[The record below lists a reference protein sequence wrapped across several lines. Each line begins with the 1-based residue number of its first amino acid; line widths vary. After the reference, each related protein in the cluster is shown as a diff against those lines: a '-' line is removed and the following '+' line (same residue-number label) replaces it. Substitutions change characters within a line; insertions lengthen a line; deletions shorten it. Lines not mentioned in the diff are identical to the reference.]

1 MTTQNEDTATTAT
14 VDPAAAAATTGATTS
29 ANTGA
34 AAGGD
39 DDGGSLLDGV
49 NAEGAAKTDAPKP
62 LAERIPEKYRVT
74 GADGNLDEAASMAK
88 LMDGYDHLSKKLG
101 TGATES
107 APASPD
113 DYKLELLNAEGK
125 PRDDIDIEQFTGDP
139 MFKGFAKG
147 AHEQGLTNKQL
158 NWIVGRYLEVAPQ
171 LVAANAELS
180 KEEAQQELG
189 KLWSDEASFKT
200 GIGSAVRAMKA
211 YGGQAEDMPGSYAR
225 LHEKYGRDP
234 DFLAFAASIGREVGE
249 DRPPGG
255 DAAGGVGEGDIE
267 SLQKSEAYWNAN
279 HADHSRTKAKVDE
292 FYARKYGNKRR

>member
-14 VDPAAAAATTGATTS
+14 VDPAAAAAATSTAKA

-34 AAGGD
+34 AADG

-49 NAEGAAKTDAPKP
+49 TGEGAAKTDAPKP
-62 LAERIPEKYRVT
+62 LAERIPEKYRVV
-74 GADGNLDEAASMAK
+74 GADGKLDEAASMAK
-88 LMDGYDHLSKKLG
+88 LMDGYDHLAKKLG

-113 DYKLELLNAEGK
+113 EYKLELLNAEGK

-139 MFKGFAKG
+139 MFKEFAKA
-147 AHEQGLTNKQL
+147 AHAEGISNRHL
-158 NWIVGRYLEVAPQ
+158 NWMVGRYLDVAPK
-171 LVAANAELS
+171 LVAADAELS
-180 KEEAQQELG
+180 LEEAKTELG
-189 KLWSDEASFKT
+189 KLWTDEASFNT

-211 YGGQAEDMPGSYAR
+211 YGGQAEDMPGSFAR
-225 LHEKYGRDP
+225 LQSKYGRDP

-255 DAAGGVGEGDIE
+255 DTAGVGDGDIE
-267 SLQKSEAYWNAN
+267 SLQKSEAYWNPN

-292 FYARKYGNKRR
+292 FYARKFGNKRR

>member
-14 VDPAAAAATTGATTS
+14 VDPAAAAATTGATTA

-34 AAGGD
+34 GATGD

-49 NAEGAAKTDAPKP
+49 TGDAAKVEAAKP

-74 GADGNLDEAASMAK
+74 GADGKLDEAASMAK
-88 LMDGYDHLSKKLG
+88 LMDGYDHLAKKLG

-113 DYKLELLNAEGK
+113 EYKLELLNAEGK
-125 PRDDIDIEQFTGDP
+125 PRDDIDIETFTGDP

-171 LVAANAELS
+171 LVAADAELS
-180 KEEAQQELG
+180 LEEARTELG
-189 KLWSDEASFKT
+189 KLWGDEASFKT

-211 YGGQAEDMPGSYAR
+211 YGGQAEDMPGSFAR
-225 LHEKYGRDP
+225 LQSKYGRDP

-249 DRPPGG
+249 DRLPFG
-255 DAAGGVGEGDIE
+255 DVAGVAEGDIE
-267 SLQKSEAYWNAN
+267 AMQKSPAYWDPN
-279 HADHSRTKAKVDE
+279 HPDHKRYNDTVRE
-292 FYARKYGNKRR
+292 HYVRKHGSKKR